1 MEPLGIV
8 AGGMKTE
15 RAERLEAL
23 YDMAVELSA
32 LRSVQEVLDT
42 ALTHCLDLT
51 GSEFGFIGLVD
62 GDSTAL
68 EIVAISGFHPS
79 RTFYAEHRTIPLRPN
94 LFARVVLENRPV
106 RSVDARTDPD
116 RVGQPPGHPVV
127 GTFLGV
133 PLRFQDRPIGMIG
146 VANRQS
152 HYDDD
157 HERLMSTYAGQVS
170 IVIRNAQLYEAL
182 TQANEDLEQTVEER
196 TRELN
201 EAKDSLARYATEL
214 RSVLTET
221 VDVQERERRRIA
233 RDLHD
238 GINQLLI
245 GAMLELKAS
254 QERLSGD
261 TATAGAAASLST
273 TSGILRQVEQEVR
286 RVVNDLHPPT
296 LESLGLPA
304 AVKRLADRLGQ
315 FFGVECRLDVV
326 GEPRRLGARTE
337 IAAYRIVQEALQNV
351 ATHSGADVALV
362 RLEFGTGELGVV
374 VADEGKGFDIDLL
387 PSVGRFGVVSMRE
400 RVEGLEGS
408 FAIHSAV
415 GEGTEVRVSL
425 PVGDE

>member
-1 MEPLGIV
+1 
-8 AGGMKTE
+8 MKTE

-23 YDMAVELSA
+23 YDMAIELSA

-42 ALTHCLDLT
+42 ALTHCLGLT

-62 GDSTAL
+62 GDSAAL

-79 RTFYAEHRTIPLRPN
+79 GAFYTEHRTIPLRPN

-106 RSVDARTDPD
+106 RSDDARTDPG
-116 RVGQPPGHPVV
+116 RVGQPSGHPVV

-146 VANRQS
+146 VANRKS
-152 HYDDD
+152 NYDDD
-157 HERLMSTYAGQVS
+157 HQRLMGTYAGQVS

-182 TQANEDLEQTVEER
+182 EQANEVLERTVEER
-196 TRELN
+196 TSELN

-221 VDVQERERRRIA
+221 VEVQERERRRIA

-261 TATAGAAASLST
+261 GVNAGAAGSLST
-273 TSGILRQVEQEVR
+273 TLDILRQVEQEVR

-296 LESLGLPA
+296 LESLGLPP
-304 AVKRLADRLGQ
+304 AVKRLTERLSQ
-315 FFGVECRLDVV
+315 FFGVECELEVA

-351 ATHSGADVALV
+351 ATHSGADAAAV
-362 RLEFGTGELGVV
+362 RLVFGADDLRVT
-374 VADEGKGFDIDLL
+374 VADAGKGFDIELL

-400 RVEGLEGS
+400 RVEGLDGTFE
-408 FAIHSAV
+408 IHSAV
-415 GEGTEVRVSL
+415 GQGTEVRVTL
-425 PVGDE
+425 PVADE